1 MEIETISV
9 INEEIEGILDD
20 LEINTILKEQIDAI
34 IFSDLPINKKRIG
47 LRKLRRQGL
56 EPKSEKMTEII
67 KSIILGIVQGIGEF
81 LPISSSAH
89 LILVPYLFGWTEHS
103 IAFDIALH
111 FGTLCAVLVIFFR
124 DWWDLFI
131 GAVNK
136 VTKGKESFENRM
148 FWYLV
153 IATVPGALLG
163 FLLEDVVEN
172 VFRTK
177 MWLIATSLAVMGV
190 LIYLGDKWADK
201 HYKLET
207 DFKHISLK
215 QALIIG
221 LSQALA
227 IIPGF
232 SRSGTTILAARLMG
246 LSKKA
251 ATKFTF
257 LLSVPIIAGAAILKV
272 TDLTLN
278 IETIIGVFV
287 SFIVGIFSIKFLL
300 NYIKKHDFSVFAI
313 YRVVFAII
321 ILIKYFA
328 F

>member
-1 MEIETISV
+1 MVE
-9 INEEIEGILDD
+9 
-20 LEINTILKEQIDAI
+20 ILKAI
-34 IFSDLPINKKRIG
+34 V
-47 LRKLRRQGL
+47 
-56 EPKSEKMTEII
+56 
-67 KSIILGIVQGIGEF
+67 LGIVQGVGEF

-89 LILVPYLFGWTEHS
+89 LILVPFLFGWEANS
-103 IAFDIALH
+103 MAFDIALH
-111 FGTLCAVLVIFFR
+111 VGTLLAVLAIFFR

-131 GAVNK
+131 GAVK
-136 VTKGKESFENRM
+136 RVTKGKESFENKM

-163 FLLEDVVEN
+163 FLLDDVVEN
-172 VFRTK
+172 IFRTK
-177 MWLIATSLAVMGV
+177 IWLIATALAVMGV
-190 LIYLGDKWADK
+190 LIFLGDRWADK

-215 QALIIG
+215 QATLIG

-232 SRSGTTILAARLMG
+232 SRSGTTILTARLMG

-257 LLSVPIIAGAAILKV
+257 LLSVPIIAGAAVLKLK
-272 TDLTLN
+272 DLAINT
-278 IETIIGVFV
+278 ETIVGVVV
-287 SFIVGIFSIKFLL
+287 SFVVGIISIKFLL

-321 ILIKYFA
+321 ILVKYFA

>member
-1 MEIETISV
+1 M
-9 INEEIEGILDD
+9 
-20 LEINTILKEQIDAI
+20 
-34 IFSDLPINKKRIG
+34 
-47 LRKLRRQGL
+47 
-56 EPKSEKMTEII
+56 I
-67 KSIILGIVQGIGEF
+67 KSIVLGIVQGIAEF

-89 LILVPYLFGWTEHS
+89 LILVPYLLGWEEHS
-103 IAFDIALH
+103 MAFDIALH
-111 FGTLCAVLVIFFR
+111 FGTLLAVLVVFFR
-124 DWWDLFI
+124 EWWDLFM
-131 GAVNK
+131 GAVKK
-136 VTKGKESFENRM
+136 VTKGKQSFENKM

-153 IATVPGALLG
+153 IATIPGALLG
-163 FLLEDVVEN
+163 FLLDDVVEN

-177 MWLIATSLAVMGV
+177 IWLIATALAVMGV
-190 LIYLGDKWADK
+190 LIFLGDRWADK
-201 HYKLET
+201 HYKIET

-215 QALIIG
+215 QAIIIG

-232 SRSGTTILAARLMG
+232 SRSGTTILSARLMG
-246 LSKKA
+246 LSKSA

-272 TDLTLN
+272 KDLAFNL
-278 IETIIGVFV
+278 ETFIGVFV
-287 SFIVGIFSIKFLL
+287 SFIVGLFSIKFLL

-321 ILIKYFA
+321 ILLKYFV

>member
-1 MEIETISV
+1 M
-9 INEEIEGILDD
+9 
-20 LEINTILKEQIDAI
+20 
-34 IFSDLPINKKRIG
+34 F
-47 LRKLRRQGL
+47 
-56 EPKSEKMTEII
+56 EII
-67 KSIILGIVQGIGEF
+67 KAIILGIVQGIGEF

-89 LILVPYLFGWTEHS
+89 LILVPFLFGWEANS
-103 IAFDIALH
+103 MAFDIALH
-111 FGTLCAVLVIFFR
+111 VGTLLAVLVVFFR

-131 GAVNK
+131 GAVNR
-136 VTKGKESFENRM
+136 VTKGKESFENKM

-153 IATVPGALLG
+153 IATIPGAVLG
-163 FLLEDVVEN
+163 VLLEDVVEN

-190 LIYLGDKWADK
+190 LIFLGDRWADK
-201 HYKLET
+201 HYKIET

-215 QALIIG
+215 QAFLIG

-232 SRSGTTILAARLMG
+232 SRSGTTILTARLMG

-257 LLSVPIIAGAAILKV
+257 LLSVPIIAGAAVLKV
-272 TDLTLN
+272 KDLAFN
-278 IETIIGVFV
+278 IETFIGIFV
-287 SFIVGIFSIKFLL
+287 SFIVGLLSIKFLL

-313 YRVVFAII
+313 YRVIFAII
-321 ILIKYFA
+321 VLLKCFV